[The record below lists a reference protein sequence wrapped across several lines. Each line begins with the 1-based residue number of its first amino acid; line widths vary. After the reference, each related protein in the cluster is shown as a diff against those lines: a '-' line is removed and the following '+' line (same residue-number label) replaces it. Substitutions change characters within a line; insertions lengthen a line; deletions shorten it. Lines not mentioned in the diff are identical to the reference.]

1 MIFEVDSKTKTLNAY
16 KSFWN
21 PRELELEEYLISTA
35 EEEVPTLNSSVFG
48 ETLLLVS
55 NQVRARAGKRADI
68 LALDHMGN
76 SVIIELK
83 RKNSPLGVET
93 QALQYLAD
101 FSKFKG
107 QAFIKRFLAD
117 NPGLEENIYGFL
129 GDEVK
134 TEDINKNSRIILL
147 ARSFDPTLFSMGEWL
162 SSRGIAFRCI
172 EYTPIEHDGKRF
184 LSFSVAFDRC
194 PEAIFPLAFHSQIRQ
209 PGYFWHNIGI
219 ASDKWWSYL
228 VQAGQI
234 AACFDGQP
242 GDQGEKILKNYIQGD
257 TIVAYATKHGAVGWG
272 VIKNPAS
279 YRLLKAG
286 CKDDIADGD
295 YLHRLDIEWKYTAAT
310 IADAISPKKLL
321 DNYGIFHPRSTCV
334 RIDPNKAKHLINNM
348 PNSAN
353 ISGK

>member
-1 MIFEVDSKTKTLNAY
+1 MIFEVDSKTKTLNVY

-21 PRELELEEYLISTA
+21 PRELELERYLISTA

-55 NQVRARAGKRADI
+55 NQVRTRASKKADI

-107 QAFIKRFLAD
+107 HAFIKQFSGD
-117 NPGLEENIYGFL
+117 SPGLEENIYGFL

-162 SSRGIAFRCI
+162 SGRGIAFRCI

-194 PEAIFPLAFHSQIRQ
+194 LEAIFPLAFRSQIRQ
-209 PGYFWHNIGI
+209 PGYFWHNIGD
-219 ASDKWWSYL
+219 ASDEWWSHL
-228 VQAGQI
+228 VKTGQI
-234 AACFDGQP
+234 ATGFDGQP

-272 VIKNPAS
+272 VIKTPAS
-279 YRLLKAG
+279 YRLLIAG
-286 CKDDIADGD
+286 CKDDIHGGEL
-295 YLHRLDIEWKYTAAT
+295 LHRLDIEWKYTAAT
-310 IADAISPKKLL
+310 IADAISPKELL

-334 RIDPNKAKHLINNM
+334 RIDPNKAKHLINDMQN
-348 PNSAN
+348 NAN
-353 ISGK
+353 TSGN